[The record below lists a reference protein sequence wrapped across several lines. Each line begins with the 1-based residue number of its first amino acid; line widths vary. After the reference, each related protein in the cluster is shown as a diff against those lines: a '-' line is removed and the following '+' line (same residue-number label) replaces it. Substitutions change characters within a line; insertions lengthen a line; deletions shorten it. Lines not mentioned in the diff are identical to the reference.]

1 MALGFTL
8 LWFKFK
14 PVKMK
19 CESFK
24 LKKNQINII
33 LKVAFGIFATL
44 VISAI
49 AVICFY
55 IWMIYGIHPSDEGA
69 RSVACTYDSKKKKY
83 TEIEIT
89 TIINQKRVKTQGTEA
104 DCDLHLNYE

>member
-1 MALGFTL
+1 MLTKNILKEILKILLGIVLFFILGFA
-8 LWFKFK
+8 
-14 PVKMK
+14 
-19 CESFK
+19 
-24 LKKNQINII
+24 I
-33 LKVAFGIFATL
+33 LIG
-44 VISAI
+44 
-49 AVICFY
+49 FY